1 MSAAFKV
8 TCIYFFKNE
17 KRFNGN
23 TSKHYFKGISVLLAT
38 IALLFVSGIA
48 YDIQLIHLI
57 ETT

>member
-1 MSAAFKV
+1 MHIFL
-8 TCIYFFKNE
+8 KNE
-17 KRFNGN
+17 ERFNGN

-57 ETT
+57 EIT